1 MFCISRYQIEEL
13 FAHAREAAPEE
24 CCGVVGGNH
33 EEAKSIY
40 PLRNVA
46 KNPLN
51 AYEAAPEDLFK
62 VQKEMR
68 ERGEEL
74 LAIYHSHPC
83 SANLTPSKTD
93 VALAF
98 YPNAVYLIIGFE
110 GERNVL
116 KAFRIF
122 ESEGR
127 WEEIDYVTTYNRHY
141 LK

>member
-1 MFCISRYQIEEL
+1 MFCISRRQIEEL
-13 FAHAREAAPEE
+13 FAHARDCAPEE
-24 CCGVVGGNH
+24 CCGVVGGIN
-33 EEAKSIY
+33 EKAKSVY
-40 PLRNVA
+40 RLRNVL

-68 ERGEEL
+68 EKGEEI
-74 LAIYHSHPC
+74 LAIYHSHPR
-83 SANLTPSKTD
+83 SANPTPSKTD

-98 YPNAVYLIIGFE
+98 YPNAVYLIIGFD
-110 GERNVL
+110 GEENIL

-127 WEEIDYVTTYNRHY
+127 WEEIDYIII
-141 LK
+141 